1 MILLPTL
8 CDTGASFWDLVK
20 ENDLFMIQKAKEQG
34 GALWKTVLATVQNVL
49 DTKQSKFRILLKS
62 PQGPE
67 VGHLV
72 AAADSLKAIE
82 KDWTWIEENLLSE
95 LQELEDPTD
104 QEAFAVSKFQSMV
117 ASAEQD
123 TDEKSTDAK
132 FRAASRA
139 WRQIF
144 HLPDTERLVNF
155 YSCAY
160 HKKLI
165 NQGWMYISLSYLC
178 FYSFVLGVETKVMI
192 ELKDIEELQRDK
204 SKRGVFSDAVRIV
217 TRNKQEHIFSNLF
230 HRDETFELIEH
241 LTNLAMQRLLKST
254 TTDPAPG
261 LSLEKQLAADQAEI
275 DSLMSAITGAAPA
288 TSPNG
293 RASNTT
299 RPLKRS
305 LEEQKRNA
313 KFQIV
318 FNLPSTESIADEI
331 ISVCSIHGTTAT
343 FHGKLYLSNTFLCF
357 MSTAKYQ
364 CHLVLPFFAV
374 KRVERINSQALN
386 LSITVWHQMKLVFQL
401 VGDKKV
407 VEAFCDTLKDKLQ
420 LHVAKMKMLKQLL
433 STCASEDL
441 LAEREVV
448 CGGMGLKFGF
458 LEVKKTREKNKLKY
472 WLAYFKEYGRN
483 LTILRLPTF
492 IKLVRIGLPNILRG
506 EIWELCCGAMYKRFI
521 NDGYYDQLH
530 VTHAGQVSLST
541 EEIEKDLNRS
551 LPEYSGYQTEEG
563 IHSLRRVLYAYSF
576 HDPELGYCQAMNIVV
591 SVLLIYLSEEQAFWI
606 LSVLCDR
613 LLPGYYSVNMV
624 GAVIDN
630 QVFESMVSKYMPIL
644 SDHFRKHDIQL
655 SAASLPWFLS
665 LYINSL
671 PLPFAL
677 RVLDCF
683 FLEGPKV
690 LFQVGLAILKINGET
705 ILKVRD
711 DGELMSTLKL
721 YFASLGD
728 TVVPTTEAK
737 STQTRFNQLMLTA
750 YREFQN
756 VNQDMVLELRKTH
769 QLKVV
774 HGLDTYAKR
783 SIVRNLSFTGK
794 FSKDDLLYLCDTF
807 FTVQF
812 YGKREKQK
820 MADRID
826 ITHFKAF
833 MARLASWAD
842 TTKDIEEQH
851 SRLGTDTPPKPVVG
865 SAFLDKLFMR
875 VFDKNADGF
884 VDLQDIVS
892 GMTLLIHNDMMSR
905 LNLFFSIHATT
916 DADQFIVKEQIIQ
929 LSESLL
935 FLMRR
940 EGEGED
946 GAGPGGKGEV
956 YLNSISNLLHRA
968 FQLNASA
975 DNLDGAKETDDNF
988 KISISTFRELAL
1000 GEDCLVEFFD
1010 KGWAASFVLKST
1022 SGVSQTRPVP
1032 DLNTLWSE
1040 GMKWATKG
1048 SSTVVVKPNQKAEAK
1063 KPNAANTSTT
1073 NTAATTSTTIATSV
1087 AESSSESDTEDDYVD
1102 GVEEGDDDFEEVDT
1116 DALLA
1121 EVDSLLISEAP
1132 SSGSSPARDE
1142 HRESVDFGVP
1152 L

>member
-1 MILLPTL
+1 MFLLPTL
-8 CDTGASFWDLVK
+8 TDRADTFWDLVK
-20 ENDLFMIQKAKEQG
+20 ENEQFIIQKAKEQG

-49 DTKQSKFRILLKS
+49 ETKQSKFRILLKS
-62 PQGPE
+62 PQDPN
-67 VGHLV
+67 
-72 AAADSLKAIE
+72 AADSVKAID
-82 KDWTWIEENLLSE
+82 KDWSWIQDNLLPE
-95 LQELEDPTD
+95 LQELEDPID
-104 QEAFAVSKFQSMV
+104 QEAFAVSKFQSLV
-117 ASAEQD
+117 ASAEKD

-144 HLPDTERLVNF
+144 HLPESERLVNF

-178 FYSFVLGVETKVMI
+178 FYSFVLGVETKVTI

-217 TRNKQEHIFSNLF
+217 TKNKQEHVFSNLF

-261 LSLEKQLAADQAEI
+261 MSLERQLAADQAEI
-275 DSLMSAITGAAPA
+275 DHLMSAITGAS
-288 TSPNG
+288 TTG
-293 RASNTT
+293 RASNNT

-318 FNLPSTESIADEI
+318 FNIPSSESIADEI
-331 ISVCSIHGTTAT
+331 ISMCSIQSTTAT

-374 KRVERINSQALN
+374 KRVERINSQIFSI
-386 LSITVWHQMKLVFQL
+386 SITVWHQMKLIFQL
-401 VGDKKV
+401 VGDKQ
-407 VEAFCDTLKDKLQ
+407 AADNFCDTLKDKLQ
-420 LHVAKMKMLKQLL
+420 LHIAKMKGLKPFLA
-433 STCASEDL
+433 TCASEDL
-441 LAEREVV
+441 MAEREVSH
-448 CGGMGLKFGF
+448 GGMGLKFGF
-458 LEVKKTREKNKLKY
+458 LEARKSKEKNKIKY

-492 IKLVRIGLPNILRG
+492 IKLVRIGLPNVLRG
-506 EIWELCCGAMYKRFI
+506 EIWEVCCGAIYKRFI
-521 NDGYYDQLH
+521 NEGYYDELH

-551 LPEYSGYQTEEG
+551 LPEYRGYQSEEG
-563 IHSLRRVLYAYSF
+563 IHSLRRVLYAYSY
-576 HDPELGYCQAMNIVV
+576 HDPELGYCQAMNIVA
-591 SVLLIYLSEEQAFWI
+591 SVLLIYLTEEQAFWI
-606 LSVLCDR
+606 LSVLCER

-624 GAVIDN
+624 GAVVDN
-630 QVFESMVSKYMPIL
+630 QVFETMVSKYMPIL
-644 SDHFRKHDIQL
+644 SDRFKKHDIQL

-690 LFQVGLAILKINGET
+690 LFQVGLAILKINGDT
-705 ILKVRD
+705 IMKVRD
-711 DGELMSTLKL
+711 DGELMSTLKA
-721 YFASLGD
+721 YFASLGETITSD
-728 TVVPTTEAK
+728 KESKTLTK
-737 STQTRFNQLMLTA
+737 FNQLMLTA

-756 VNQDMVLELRKTH
+756 VNQEMVLELRKTH

-783 SIVRNLSFTGK
+783 SIIRNLSFTGK
-794 FSKDDLLYLCDTF
+794 FTKDELLYLCDAF

-812 YGKREKQK
+812 YGKSREQK

-826 ITHFKAF
+826 LSHFKAF
-833 MARLASWAD
+833 MARLTSWAD
-842 TTKDIEEQH
+842 TTKDMDEQH

-865 SAFLDKLFMR
+865 STFLEKLFMK
-875 VFDKNADGF
+875 VFDKNNDGF
-884 VDLQDIVS
+884 VDLQDIVT
-892 GMTLLIHNDMMSR
+892 GMSVLVHNDMMSR
-905 LNLFFSIHATT
+905 MNLFFSMHATT
-916 DADQFIVKEQIIQ
+916 DQDQYIIKEQIIQ

-935 FLMRR
+935 FLLRR
-940 EGEGED
+940 EEGETH
-946 GAGPGGKGEV
+946 
-956 YLNSISNLLHRA
+956 LNSVSSLLHRA

-975 DNLDGAKETDDNF
+975 DNLDGAREADDNF
-988 KISISTFRELAL
+988 KISVSTFRELTL
-1000 GEDCLVEFFD
+1000 GEECLVEFFD
-1010 KGWAASFVLKST
+1010 KGWAKSFVLQST
-1022 SGVSQTRPVP
+1022 SGVQQTRPVP
-1032 DLNTLWSE
+1032 DLNTLWS
-1040 GMKWATKG
+1040 GMTW
-1048 SSTVVVKPNQKAEAK
+1048 STAK
-1063 KPNAANTSTT
+1063 
-1073 NTAATTSTTIATSV
+1073 ATTSNKAAKVVSKKGKASAISINGKEGDEGISPSV
-1087 AESSSESDTEDDYVD
+1087 ATDRGSLEEDDETDEDGDYAD
-1102 GVEEGDDDFEEVDT
+1102 GVEADDFEEVDT
-1116 DALLA
+1116 DQLLA
-1121 EVDSLLISEAP
+1121 EVDSLLISEPDAP
-1132 SSGSSPARDE
+1132 TASSPT
-1142 HRESVDFGVP
+1142 REGPSEGDSDG